1 MNLHEREIYSY
12 HDTRI
17 NAGMIEIRPNPMSI
31 AKIHV
36 KTPAF
41 VVLSAVSP
49 FGAVNDYNSLNID
62 RIGQQ
67 MCQIASFHRSH
78 NELCIYTNARC
89 IVIIIRVLMRE

>member
-1 MNLHEREIYSY
+1 MHVHEREMYSY

-41 VVLSAVSP
+41 VVLSAISS
-49 FGAVNDYNSLNID
+49 FRAVNDCNSLNID
-62 RIGQQ
+62 RIGQP
-67 MCQIASFHRSH
+67 
-78 NELCIYTNARC
+78 RC
-89 IVIIIRVLMRE
+89 